1 MMRTISVLGW
11 SIGLLLANMAWGLVL
26 LALYLS
32 VHPEVI
38 QYNVGIT

>member
-1 MMRTISVLGW
+1 MKTISVLGW
-11 SIGLLLANMAWGLVL
+11 SIGLLLANMTLWLVV